1 MLTLKQVRLCFQ
13 NLWFKRQGFR
23 SLKNLLQPRF
33 LGALLAVFL
42 MTAGFARAGYSSQEL
57 DTYDNEPPVIKD
69 LLMRANVL
77 VSDEVDVDAA
87 WKAADMYCQAARYGS
102 AEAVYRLG
110 MLYAFGRGVPENRDY
125 AANLFG
131 IASTHG
137 HYEAQQML
145 ETIEIKTSATPPCV
159 LDEVFP
165 EKAPPPVI
173 TLVEVTPEI
182 DKYVANLP
190 KSKRWV
196 LRLVNTISKWYKV
209 DEKLVLSIISVES
222 NFENVATSHKEAQ
235 GLMQLIPDTAERFNV
250 KNAYN
255 ATQNIKGGVAY
266 LRWLLAYFK
275 GDVTLTVAA
284 YNAGEGAVNKYK
296 GIPPFAET
304 KLYVKK
310 VQARYPY
317 KTHAYD
323 SKITAPSPALNAIR
337 AKQRV

>member
-1 MLTLKQVRLCFQ
+1 LLKVRL
-13 NLWFKRQGFR
+13 KP
-23 SLKNLLQPRF
+23 SF
-33 LGALLAVFL
+33 LSAMLAVFL
-42 MTAGFARAGYSSQEL
+42 MTAGFAHAAFSPQEL
-57 DTYDNEPPVIKD
+57 EVFDNEPPIIKD

-77 VSDEVDVDAA
+77 VSDEEDPDGA
-87 WKAADMYCQAARYGS
+87 WKAADMYCKASRYGS

-137 HYEAQQML
+137 HYEAQKML

-159 LDEVFP
+159 LDEVAP
-165 EKAPPPVI
+165 EKGLPSGT
-173 TLVEVTPEI
+173 TLVKETPEI
-182 DKYVANLP
+182 DQYIANLP
-190 KSKRWV
+190 KNKRWV

-222 NFENVATSHKEAQ
+222 NFENVATSNKEAQ

-255 ATQNIKGGVAY
+255 ASQNIKGGVAY
-266 LRWLLAYFK
+266 LRWLLAYYK
-275 GDVTLTVAA
+275 GDVALTIAA

-310 VQARYPY
+310 VQARYPF

-323 SKITAPSPALNAIR
+323 AQITAPSPALNAIN
-337 AKQRV
+337 AKRRL